1 MSIKNYFN
9 YDILN
14 INHKLLDGCE
24 FMDIIVMVIYLVLFI
39 IMMVFA
45 FSIGMLKQYMPK
57 NEVILVLVVAFLI
70 GAIGGAF
77 FLDPI
82 YDELPNVVSA
92 FERNM
97 PNNEETLNLDLSSSV
112 DIEELKSNLSATEG
126 FKSFDEESIRI
137 PRWKFDERE
146 HDYFEYVV
154 GNIDSH
160 YESYNVTDS
169 EIQIVLEDNYS
180 STEALKSFS
189 DWYQLVYGGT
199 LSYAQVHAVLVVD
212 SSSLGTFEQNLL
224 ERGIVASSIE
234 GPIQDIVDKTNSSML
249 SNTEFTLACGC
260 LGVIVAVMG
269 IYIDSVVPAYRRFRK
284 FMGDKRKR

>member
-1 MSIKNYFN
+1 
-9 YDILN
+9 
-14 INHKLLDGCE
+14 
-24 FMDIIVMVIYLVLFI
+24 MVIYLILFI

-45 FSIGMLKQYMPK
+45 FSIGMLKQFMPK
-57 NEVILVLVVAFLI
+57 NEVILVIVVAFLI

-82 YDELPNVVSA
+82 YDELPNVVAA
-92 FERNM
+92 FERTM

-112 DIEELKSNLSATEG
+112 NIDELRDNLTATEG
-126 FKSFDEESIRI
+126 FKSFKEESLKI
-137 PRWKFDERE
+137 PLWTFSERE

-160 YESYNVTDS
+160 YADYNITSS
-169 EIQIVLEDNYS
+169 EVHIFLEDNYS
-180 STEALKSFS
+180 STQALKSFS
-189 DWYQLVYGGT
+189 DWYKLVYGGT

-234 GPIQDIVDKTNSSML
+234 GPIQDSINKTNSSML
-249 SNTEFTLACGC
+249 SNTEFTLLCGG
-260 LGVIVAVMG
+260 LGVAVAVMG

-284 FMGDKRKR
+284 FLNDKRKR

>member
-1 MSIKNYFN
+1 
-9 YDILN
+9 
-14 INHKLLDGCE
+14 
-24 FMDIIVMVIYLVLFI
+24 MDIIVLVIYFILFI

-45 FSIGMLKQYMPK
+45 FSIGMLKQFMPK
-57 NEVILVLVVAFLI
+57 NEVILVLIVAFLI

-92 FERNM
+92 FEKTM
-97 PNNEETLNLDLSSSV
+97 PNNEETLYLDLSSSV
-112 DIEELKSNLSATEG
+112 NIDDLRKNLTETEG

-137 PRWKFDERE
+137 PLWKFDERE

-160 YESYNVTDS
+160 YESYNITDS
-169 EIQIVLEDNYS
+169 EIQIALEDNYS
-180 STEALKSFS
+180 STQALKSFS
-189 DWYQLVYGGT
+189 DWYKLVYGGT

-212 SSSLGTFEQNLL
+212 SSSLDTFEENLL
-224 ERGIVASSIE
+224 ERGIVASSVE
-234 GPIQDIVDKTNSSML
+234 GPVQDVVNKTNSSML
-249 SNTEFTLACGC
+249 TNMEFTLACGV
-260 LGVIVAVMG
+260 LGVAVAGIG

-284 FMGDKRKR
+284 FLNDKRKR

>member
-1 MSIKNYFN
+1 
-9 YDILN
+9 
-14 INHKLLDGCE
+14 
-24 FMDIIVMVIYLVLFI
+24 MVIYFILFI
-39 IMMVFA
+39 IMMLFA

-57 NEVILVLVVAFLI
+57 NEVILVLIVAFLI
-70 GAIGGAF
+70 GAIAGAF

-92 FERNM
+92 FEKTM
-97 PNNEETLNLDLSSSV
+97 PNNEETMYLDLSSSV
-112 DIEELKSNLSATEG
+112 DIEELRNNLSNTEG

-137 PRWKFDERE
+137 PLWKFNDRE
-146 HDYFEYVV
+146 KEYFEYVL

-169 EIQIVLEDNYS
+169 EVQITLEDNYS
-180 STEALKSFS
+180 STQALKSFS
-189 DWYQLVYGGT
+189 DWYKLVYGGT

-212 SSSLGTFEQNLL
+212 SSSLDTFQDNLL

-234 GPIQDIVDKTNSSML
+234 GPVQDVVNKTNSSML
-249 SNTEFTLACGC
+249 TDMEFTIACGG
-260 LGVIVAVMG
+260 LGVVAAVIG

-284 FMGDKRKR
+284 FLRDKRKR